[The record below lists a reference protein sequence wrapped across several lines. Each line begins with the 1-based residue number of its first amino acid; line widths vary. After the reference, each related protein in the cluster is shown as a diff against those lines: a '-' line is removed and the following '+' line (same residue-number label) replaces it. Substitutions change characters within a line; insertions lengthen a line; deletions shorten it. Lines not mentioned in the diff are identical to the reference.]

1 MRIGI
6 YDQRSGT
13 EESGGTEVFIRG
25 MAGKLAN
32 EHEIVLYTQAGD
44 LLEEVVEM
52 DIKVVQVPRL
62 TNTRHI
68 AKHLA
73 AKTPLKS
80 AEIGSVSMYLSARI
94 NGIFDQM
101 DREVDVVSTH
111 YYLDNILVS
120 KSVDIPTVFRFAGIK
135 QPSPRWAAMERF
147 AKPDLYLAN
156 SRSTAERVQRWYDIS
171 IDGIVYAG
179 IERDQFY
186 LDRAYEV
193 ADPMTILFVGR
204 IDQGKGLY
212 DLLEA
217 IAILDREKIKARIVG
232 DGPLKSDLQS
242 CAESLRITDQVSFVG
257 SVPHDAVHGEYAKA
271 DIFCL
276 PSHHE
281 SLGLVNIEAMLSGL
295 PVVSTNIDA
304 IKEYINH
311 EETGLLINPKDVS
324 GLANALEQL
333 IDSVELR
340 RELGEAGQREAE
352 GYTVEACA
360 EAMIKMY
367 QRTIEV

>member
-32 EHEIVLYTQAGD
+32 EHEIVLYTQAGN
-44 LLEEVVEM
+44 LLEEVINM
-52 DIKVVQVPRL
+52 DIKLVQVPRL
-62 TNTRHI
+62 TNSRYTV
-68 AKHLA
+68 KHLA

-80 AEIGSVSMYLSARI
+80 AEIGSISMYLSARV
-94 NGIFDQM
+94 NGIFEQM
-101 DREVDVVSTH
+101 AKKVDVISTH
-111 YYLDNILVS
+111 YYLDNIFISRSLN
-120 KSVDIPTVFRFAGIK
+120 IPTIFRFPGIK
-135 QPSPRWAAMERF
+135 QPSPRWATMERF
-147 AKPDLYLAN
+147 AKPDMYLAN

-171 IDGIVYAG
+171 IEEIVYAG
-179 IERDQFY
+179 VERDQFY
-186 LDRAYEV
+186 FDRTYEV

-217 IAILDREKIKARIVG
+217 IALLDRADVEARIVG
-232 DGPLKSDLQS
+232 DGSLKSDLQS
-242 CAESLRITDQVSFVG
+242 CAESLGIADQVSFPG
-257 SVPHDAVHGEYAKA
+257 SVPHDAVHEEYSKA

-295 PVVSTNIDA
+295 PVISTSIDA
-304 IKEYINH
+304 IKEYITH
-311 EETGLLINPKDVS
+311 EKTGLLVDPEDVS
-324 GLANALEQL
+324 ALTNAL
-333 IDSVELR
+333 DRVTKSVELR
-340 RELGEAGQREAE
+340 QELGEAGQREAE
-352 GYTVEACA
+352 DYTVEACA

-367 QRTIEV
+367 QRAR